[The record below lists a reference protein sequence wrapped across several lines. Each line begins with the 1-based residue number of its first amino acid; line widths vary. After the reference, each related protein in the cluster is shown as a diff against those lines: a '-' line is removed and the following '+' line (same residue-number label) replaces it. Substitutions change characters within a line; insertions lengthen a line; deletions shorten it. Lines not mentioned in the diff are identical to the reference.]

1 MIFILILCRLP
12 SGQMLQVCGYCCAS
26 VFESRVNEK
35 TAGRGKK
42 KTQKQIKH
50 KPPAKWANVHGCC
63 CTSAE
68 EVWKPTFFFSA
79 LCGNFHTPAQHI
91 EPSVALR
98 EAWSRRVRR
107 FGPSTSGESGA
118 RPQRG
123 CWRGSDKR
131 AASCWGTA
139 TRCRASTVCVWGE
152 LWTRPNFM
160 IIVLLEH
167 FACIVG
173 GKLLTWKKLELCLQ
187 PNSKSNSCS
196 SFTSAFWAVWKD
208 FRYQESRCFSE
219 KESLGLTG
227 SDCTAVKAE
236 ASRFQHWNCFSF
248 HN

>member
-1 MIFILILCRLP
+1 MAKFYKCYF
-12 SGQMLQVCGYCCAS
+12 GYFCAS

-35 TAGRGKK
+35 KAGRGKK
-42 KTQKQIKH
+42 NTKTNQTQATCKVSQCAWLLLHLCWRSVKTNI
-50 KPPAKWANVHGCC
+50 
-63 CTSAE
+63 
-68 EVWKPTFFFSA
+68 FFSA
-79 LCGNFHTPAQHI
+79 LCGNFHTLAQHI

-227 SDCTAVKAE
+227 SHCTAVKAE
-236 ASRFQHWNCFSF
+236 TSCFQHWNCFSF